1 MADYGARG
9 WPRTVGHDPHSTRG
23 KCWSHHSARCVR
35 WQMTGPGGGLGL
47 WATTL
52 INTGEM
58 LVSSFCTSR
67 PRDAT
72 RRMSATELV
81 LRSSV
86 AAATP
91 SQQQLRRSSSSV
103 AAAAPSQQ
111 HYNLALKWSS
121 NRRVP
126 GGAAGSTSRRDA
138 VAPRGGTRAARSIS
152 SVAAASAPSQ
162 QQQQATAVSRDDE
175 RSTGLFFRIVPTLE
189 VPLPQQAITSNMNM
203 NMNIINARC

>member
-86 AAATP
+86 AAALHP
-91 SQQQLRRSSSSV
+91 STQLAVSSSRPSRRLEEGRGGTSRRDASCAQHQLRRSSISSV
-103 AAAAPSQQ
+103 TAAAAGDGSVPRRRAVDG
-111 HYNLALKWSS
+111 ALLSNCSHTRSS
-121 NRRVP
+121 SS
-126 GGAAGSTSRRDA
+126 STSNNQQYEYEYEYYKRPLLEMA
-138 VAPRGGTRAARSIS
+138 AMVCTVGRA
-152 SVAAASAPSQ
+152 
-162 QQQQATAVSRDDE
+162 
-175 RSTGLFFRIVPTLE
+175 
-189 VPLPQQAITSNMNM
+189 
-203 NMNIINARC
+203 